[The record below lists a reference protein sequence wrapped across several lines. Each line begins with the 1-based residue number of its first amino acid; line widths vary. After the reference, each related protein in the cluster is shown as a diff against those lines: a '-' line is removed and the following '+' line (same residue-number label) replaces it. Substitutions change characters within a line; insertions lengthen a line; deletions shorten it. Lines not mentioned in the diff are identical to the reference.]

1 MQRMALL
8 LTLSTLILGSACSHP
23 SRNGMGG
30 VSSGPATASHDGG
43 PSVSPDPPA
52 QGTGPSV
59 TSDAASPEGQ
69 SVQPDAASP
78 GLVDQAA
85 EYLTCKPEE
94 LNPIVDCLTVTCPMQ
109 ADPVTLVMCLTND
122 CGKLVEQV
130 SPKCRDCVIAGVA
143 QDTTGLVQNCLD
155 TTPILG
161 DASVANPL
169 PF

>member
-1 MQRMALL
+1 MQRMASI
-8 LTLSTLILGSACSHP
+8 LTLSALILGSACGQT

-30 VSSGPATASHDGG
+30 VSSGPATASNDGG
-43 PSVSPDPPA
+43 PSVSPDPPP
-52 QGTGPSV
+52 QGSGPSV
-59 TSDAASPEGQ
+59 ASDAASPEGQ
-69 SVQPDAASP
+69 SGQDAAST

-109 ADPVTLVMCLTND
+109 ADPVTLVTCLTND